1 MKTLHILNKS
11 PKHPFPAL
19 QCARFYSERDSILLI
34 EDAVYYTI
42 PSTYQHF
49 LSTPE
54 LKDRQITATIYALKE
69 DIDARGIAM
78 QTHSDIKVVTYEGFV
93 ELTAS
98 HDKSSSWY

>member
-1 MKTLHILNKS
+1 MTTLHILNKS
-11 PKHPFPAL
+11 PKHPFPAT
-19 QCARFYSERDSILLI
+19 QCARFYSEHDSILLI

-42 PSTYQHF
+42 TSTYHHL

-54 LKDRQITATIYALKE
+54 LKAREVIPVIYALKE
-69 DIDARGIAM
+69 DIEARGIAM
-78 QTHSDIKVVTYEGFV
+78 PTHNDIKIVTYEGFV